1 MFRSTAYRILQGL
14 ARRVIR
20 TRRTYN
26 WARRVALAGSYL
38 SRTPHEQDFGF
49 FAAFPDLT
57 GPIVD
62 VGANGGQSVVSF
74 SIFCR
79 RAKILSFEPN
89 PELHGEL
96 CFVFRWL
103 NRNGSKLIPVALGAS
118 DGTTVL
124 RIPYRGAL
132 PIDARASIGAGTG
145 AGNDEPDGE
154 TRPVHVEIRAFDSLS
169 ARELG
174 TDDDPEVVKIDVE
187 GYEAQVVQGMRAM
200 LGRAQPLVMFERSES
215 FENVERELMAL
226 GYQLYDFDPERR
238 LLKEWR
244 ADAGSTN
251 IFALAPPW
259 RETCRAKGL
268 IAA

>member
-1 MFRSTAYRILQGL
+1 MFRSTSYGILQDL

-38 SRTPHEQDFGF
+38 SRIPHEQDFGF
-49 FAAFPDLT
+49 FAAFPELK

-62 VGANGGQSVVSF
+62 VGANGGQSIVSF

-96 CFVFRWL
+96 RFVFRWL
-103 NRNGSKLIPVALGAS
+103 NRNGSKLIPVALGES
-118 DGTTVL
+118 DGMTIL

-132 PIDARASIGAGTG
+132 PIDARASILAGTA
-145 AGNDEPDGE
+145 AGDDEPDGA
-154 TRPVHVEIRAFDSLS
+154 TRSVDVEIRAFDRLS
-169 ARELG
+169 AGELG
-174 TDDDPEVVKIDVE
+174 TDDDPEVIKIDVE
-187 GYEAQVVQGMRAM
+187 GHEAQVVRGMRAM
-200 LGRAQPLVMFERSES
+200 LARAQPLIMFERSES
-215 FENVERELMAL
+215 FEDVERELMAL
-226 GYQLYDFDPERR
+226 GYQLFDFDPERR

-244 ADAGSTN
+244 ADAGGTN
-251 IFALAPPW
+251 LFALSPPW